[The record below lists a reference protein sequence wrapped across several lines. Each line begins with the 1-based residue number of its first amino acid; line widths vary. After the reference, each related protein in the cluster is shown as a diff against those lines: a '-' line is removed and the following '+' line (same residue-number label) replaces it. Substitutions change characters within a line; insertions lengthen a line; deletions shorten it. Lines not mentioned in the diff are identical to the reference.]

1 MFNDKELINF
11 QSAPLNANSALKG
24 NEELDLRHKKLME
37 ELKNRNNPLFSK
49 KDLKSKNLKDME
61 FDDIS

>member
-49 KDLKSKNLKDME
+49 KDLKSKNL
-61 FDDIS
+61 